1 MNNYLDKLF
10 IVLKKY
16 LDVLWEEP
24 IVVAQILLNADIKDV
39 KENLAHFIC
48 NNFYQNI
55 LSPYSVEQKL
65 LYVITFMLREE
76 INKINSVNQL
86 NDFLENSSCGY
97 LLGELGNKNDIKEYA
112 KNVIIN
118 IIEKIETTCS
128 EKELTLN
135 IINLE
140 NDIKKIEKDFQ
151 NDKYMKSI
159 EDNICG
165 LKIDKS
171 LDLELKDG
179 KFNEIKNKFE
189 IYKIKYNQKIILFN
203 NKYIT
208 NLTEKE
214 LSQIITKYDNQQN
227 MKDYLSKY
235 IHKSNIDKQL
245 LSNEK
250 LISNIFNSKYSN
262 ILLFLYQIDF
272 LKLIELMDL
281 LIESFIN
288 NIQILPKPLK
298 YICKI
303 ISLLIQNKFPK
314 ATKLEQNA
322 FICKFLFVN
331 LLIPILKKPYSIYI
345 NNFIICQNTL
355 NNLNYLLDIFQQL
368 VLGNLYINKENEFY
382 FTPFNWYF
390 IERMPEVFE
399 LYEKIIRIK
408 LPTFIEK
415 FIKNQLP
422 TDYKYDYFKENPE
435 QIINHKS
442 IIFSLNDISC
452 LINNMEKC
460 KYILFP
466 GLDNNDKKLNKKNN
480 IEKLYIIFKKLNA
493 KEYKDYLK
501 SIQKKEEIDNKTPD
515 LNTEK
520 KIMSF
525 HDLLIN
531 HKYKDLFNI
540 EQGIRYFNIKELK
553 QINNDED
560 IKNNNIIKT
569 KNYISG
575 LLYNCRQLD
584 DSDSCLNKNT
594 LDILKEF
601 KVFLKSSDFVI
612 DNTLPYEWYIY
623 SLLDCLKKIP
633 KELAENDY
641 ELLYNELENDIKKAI
656 EIFDLHIMSNCF
668 EKTKYAK
675 KAIDY
680 YTKAKNYLSDIVLIL
695 KLKKIIEKTKMP
707 IKIYINIKDIKLEL
721 INNSNNVNNIGDLN
735 MRENDRNKR
744 ICLNI
749 NEFINYFPSF
759 LKLDL
764 KYDIKLLELMN
775 NLNIPKTINN
785 YINFAL
791 NTIKKKYKFQE
802 EEFKLISEKIN
813 DFIFNKLYD
822 KLYPAYPDDNDIQIL
837 KNCYKLSWT
846 QSKNFIE
853 SKNDNENNN
862 YDIFLDDIKQL
873 FTELELEKSPR
884 KKLLI
889 IDSIFT
895 FINKIFMFV
904 GDNIKEVGADK
915 IVPILTYLFV
925 RVQPKKIFTDIN
937 YIKIFMTDIKNI
949 DISHLTI
956 LDSVCNLI
964 KNINYN
970 NLNGVTEQ
978 EFNQKC
984 QMSLIVNKT
993 S

>member
-1 MNNYLDKLF
+1 
-10 IVLKKY
+10 
-16 LDVLWEEP
+16 
-24 IVVAQILLNADIKDV
+24 
-39 KENLAHFIC
+39 
-48 NNFYQNI
+48 
-55 LSPYSVEQKL
+55 
-65 LYVITFMLREE
+65 
-76 INKINSVNQL
+76 
-86 NDFLENSSCGY
+86 
-97 LLGELGNKNDIKEYA
+97 
-112 KNVIIN
+112 
-118 IIEKIETTCS
+118 
-128 EKELTLN
+128 
-135 IINLE
+135 
-140 NDIKKIEKDFQ
+140 
-151 NDKYMKSI
+151 
-159 EDNICG
+159 
-165 LKIDKS
+165 
-171 LDLELKDG
+171 
-179 KFNEIKNKFE
+179 
-189 IYKIKYNQKIILFN
+189 
-203 NKYIT
+203 
-208 NLTEKE
+208 
-214 LSQIITKYDNQQN
+214 
-227 MKDYLSKY
+227 
-235 IHKSNIDKQL
+235 
-245 LSNEK
+245 
-250 LISNIFNSKYSN
+250 
-262 ILLFLYQIDF
+262 
-272 LKLIELMDL
+272 
-281 LIESFIN
+281 
-288 NIQILPKPLK
+288 
-298 YICKI
+298 
-303 ISLLIQNKFPK
+303 
-314 ATKLEQNA
+314 
-322 FICKFLFVN
+322 
-331 LLIPILKKPYSIYI
+331 
-345 NNFIICQNTL
+345 
-355 NNLNYLLDIFQQL
+355 
-368 VLGNLYINKENEFY
+368 
-382 FTPFNWYF
+382 
-390 IERMPEVFE
+390 MPEIFE

-540 EQGIRYFNIKELK
+540 EQGIRHFNIKELK

>member
-272 LKLIELMDL
+272 LKFIELMDL

-680 YTKAKNYLSDIVLIL
+680 YTKAKNYLSDIVLNL

>member
-272 LKLIELMDL
+272 LKFIELMDL

-540 EQGIRYFNIKELK
+540 EQGIRHFNIKELK

-680 YTKAKNYLSDIVLIL
+680 YTKAKNYLSDIVLNL